1 MTQQHPLI
9 KLVNSTSLV
18 SQILVGLVFGILLAM
33 FMPEWAK
40 AAGLLGSLFVGAL
53 KAVAPLLV
61 FVLVMSAIIGHKQGQ
76 KTNMKPILLLYV
88 LGTFLAAV
96 VAVMASFL
104 FPPTCTWLP
113 ALPRSPRR
121 AASPRY
127 CRPCC
132 STW

>member
-61 FVLVMSAIIGHKQGQ
+61 FVLVTVAI
-76 KTNMKPILLLYV
+76 T
-88 LGTFLAAV
+88 V
-96 VAVMASFL
+96 VQERRSER
-104 FPPTCTWLP
+104 
-113 ALPRSPRR
+113 ALEALRDLSSPR
-121 AASPRY
+121 ALASTAPRNSSL
-127 CRPCC
+127 CARVNA
-132 STW
+132 

>member
-104 FPPTCTWLP
+104 IP
-113 ALPRSPRR
+113 S
-121 AASPRY
+121 
-127 CRPCC
+127 
-132 STW
+132 